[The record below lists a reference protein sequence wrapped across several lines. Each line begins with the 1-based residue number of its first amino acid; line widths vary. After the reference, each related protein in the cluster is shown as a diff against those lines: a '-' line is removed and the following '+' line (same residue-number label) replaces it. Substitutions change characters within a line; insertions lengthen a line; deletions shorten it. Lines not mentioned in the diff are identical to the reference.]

1 MRSGERARS
10 GSHAVTLAIG
20 LLVGLLAAT
29 LIADDRAGSPVTTTA
44 AGGGL
49 STTGTDPGLATS
61 DPSPGAGDATPGTGV
76 SPTGGAAGAAAI
88 DGSSAGTPSGSV
100 APSGEST
107 SSGGGTRATGNGGAT
122 ARGVTASTVKIG
134 VTIPDLAALGAFPEY
149 NQGNV
154 DAQWKAAMLRLKDE
168 GLLPA
173 HGRDVQLVF
182 SRYSLFI
189 AEEERAS
196 CVKLVDDEKVFA
208 VVGMVGYNTGR
219 DCVTR
224 EKKTVLV
231 TADGPPDDAF
241 ARDAPYLFSL
251 GLSES
256 GYLRNGITWAHKA
269 GLLRDEKI
277 GLFYFKGGYVG
288 PMIEASVKQ
297 PLAQFGYKP
306 VIEVTT
312 DQASANQPDIL
323 VAVQRMKAA
332 GVTHALIYIDAL
344 SRQEFYRQAENQG
357 FKPTYQGD
365 DWGFGTSDSTNQRNQ
380 PDQFDGTLAVTTRR
394 VGETRNGGKLDAS
407 QTKCLQYYTKLSGRT
422 PELESNEYAYALL
435 ACDEAEIIVRGLV
448 NAGPTLTTPTMIRGI
463 EGVRFKG
470 RRYAGMAFGP
480 GRHFGSIEQRTL
492 KWSRTCTCWAAN
504 GPFSPLALG

>member
-10 GSHAVTLAIG
+10 GSYAVTLAIG

-29 LIADDRAGSPVTTTA
+29 LIADDSDTSPVTTTA

-49 STTGTDPGLATS
+49 STTGTDPGLAPSDTS
-61 DPSPGAGDATPGTGV
+61 VG
-76 SPTGGAAGAAAI
+76 TGGAAPAGASGGGAVV
-88 DGSSAGTPSGSV
+88 DGSAGAGP
-100 APSGEST
+100 
-107 SSGGGTRATGNGGAT
+107 SSGGVTPTGGTTPAGGGTGGGDNGGAT
-122 ARGVTASTVKIG
+122 ARGVTATTVKIG
-134 VTIPDLAALGAFPEY
+134 ITIPDLAALGAFPEY

-154 DAQWKAAMLRLKDE
+154 EAQWKAAMLRLKDE

-196 CVKLVDDEKVFA
+196 CVKLVDDQKVFA

-256 GYLRNGITWAHKA
+256 GYLRNGINWAHKS
-269 GLLRDEKI
+269 GLLRDQKI

-297 PLAQFGYKP
+297 PLAQLGYKP

-344 SRQEFYRQAENQG
+344 SRQEFYRQAESQG
-357 FKPTYQGD
+357 FKPTYQSD

-435 ACDEAEIIVRGLV
+435 ACDEAEIVVRGMV
-448 NAGPTLTTPTMIRGI
+448 NAGPRLETSTMIRGI

-480 GRHFGSIEQRTL
+480 GRHYGSIEQRTL
-492 KWSRTCTCWAAN
+492 KWSRTCSCWAAN
-504 GPFSPLALG
+504 GPFTPLALG